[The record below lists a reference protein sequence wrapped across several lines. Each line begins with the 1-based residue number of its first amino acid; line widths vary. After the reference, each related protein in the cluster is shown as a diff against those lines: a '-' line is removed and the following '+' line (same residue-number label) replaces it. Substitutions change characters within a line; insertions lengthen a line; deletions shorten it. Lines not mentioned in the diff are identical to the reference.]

1 MDKSALHGAWG
12 SAFMSPD
19 PGLPHPCGSQPV
31 SHLRSSHAC
40 TPACEFSFFAFL
52 GSPNPLPT
60 SGPLH
65 MWVSAWDP
73 YSLAPST
80 HTHIK
85 AERSLQEPS
94 LAHER
99 VGSPPRSPYQGSC
112 PHLSEQKPG
121 LSPNHVT
128 KSCFP
133 EGKILFAFLSL
144 HSQCLRGVGDGGGF
158 LILEWLSVNIC

>member
-19 PGLPHPCGSQPV
+19 PGLPRPCHSQPV
-31 SHLRSSHAC
+31 SQLRSSHAC
-40 TPACEFSFFAFL
+40 TPAREFSFFAFL

-60 SGPLH
+60 SGPLLV
-65 MWVSAWDP
+65 WVSAWNP

-80 HTHIK
+80 HTHFK

-94 LAHER
+94 LVHEGVR
-99 VGSPPRSPYQGSC
+99 SPPRSPYQGSC

-133 EGKILFAFLSL
+133 EGKGSVCLLKSAFPVFEGGGR
-144 HSQCLRGVGDGGGF
+144 QGGF